1 MPLDPEIMPAEPAA
15 IAAPNNGNGRP
26 KGARN
31 LKHQMLDRLLR
42 SQSREVLQKVID
54 QAKEGDMVAAKLLMD
69 RFWPRPRIAPIVGLD
84 LPETRN
90 PAELRAAMHELLR
103 KVATGEI
110 TPDAGAAIVQIC
122 RDVLDAHRGAPE
134 NPSAAAEETRT
145 RDLLFNRLMRQIDD
159 RRAAALPAAELV
171 PAPAAELPAPEP
183 EPAP

>member
-1 MPLDPEIMPAEPAA
+1 MAEQQSLYPDEV
-15 IAAPNNGNGRP
+15 IPPGGGNGHAPNNGNGRP

-31 LKHQMLDRLLR
+31 LKHQLLERLLR

-54 QAKEGDMVAAKLLMD
+54 QAKDGDMVAAKLLMD
-69 RFWPRPRIAPIVGLD
+69 RFWPRPRVAPIIGLE

-122 RDVLDAHRGAPE
+122 RDVLDAHRGTME
-134 NPSAAAEETRT
+134 NANAAAEETHT
-145 RDLLFNRLMRQIDD
+145 RELIFNRLMRQIAE
-159 RRAAALPAAELV
+159 RRALPAAE
-171 PAPAAELPAPEP
+171 P